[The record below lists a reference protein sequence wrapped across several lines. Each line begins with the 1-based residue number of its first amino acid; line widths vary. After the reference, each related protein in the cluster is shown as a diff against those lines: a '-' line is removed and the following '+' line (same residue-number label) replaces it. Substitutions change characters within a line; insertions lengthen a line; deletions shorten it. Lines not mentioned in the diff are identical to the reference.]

1 MAKKNKNESVEQ
13 EKVETSTEAAETE
26 EQSAP
31 TEEQPS
37 AVEQELAELKDS
49 YLRVMAEYDNFR
61 KRTAK
66 EREQLFTASKASVV
80 DALLPVYDN
89 LERAVAQETSDEA
102 YKKGVEMTLAQF
114 VSALEGIGVKMIASE
129 RGSAFDPE
137 KHNAVMHVED
147 ESFGAGVIVETFQ
160 KGFET
165 DGRVIRHAV
174 VKVAN

>member
-1 MAKKNKNESVEQ
+1 MAKKNKNAPEQ
-13 EKVETSTEAAETE
+13 QEEVNASTEPEETAE
-26 EQSAP
+26 EQS
-31 TEEQPS
+31 EQPS

-80 DALLPVYDN
+80 EALLPVYDN
-89 LERAVAQETSDEA
+89 LERAAAQETSDEA

-147 ESFGAGVIVETFQ
+147 GDFGAGAIVETFQ

>member
-1 MAKKNKNESVEQ
+1 MAKKNKNEPVEQ
-13 EKVETSTEAAETE
+13 EEVTAETE
-26 EQSAP
+26 SEATEQS
-31 TEEQPS
+31 EQPS
-37 AVEQELAELKDS
+37 AVEQELSELKDS

-66 EREQLFTASKASVV
+66 EREQLFAASKASVV
-80 DALLPVYDN
+80 EALLPVYDN
-89 LERAVAQETSDEA
+89 LERAAAQETSDEA

-114 VSALEGIGVKMIASE
+114 VSALESIGVKMIASE

-147 ESFGAGVIVETFQ
+147 ENFGASAIVETFQ

>member
-1 MAKKNKNESVEQ
+1 MAKKNKNEPEQ
-13 EKVETSTEAAETE
+13 QEEVNTSAEPE
-26 EQSAP
+26 EVA
-31 TEEQPS
+31 EEQPS

-66 EREQLFTASKASVV
+66 EREQLFAASKASVV
-80 DALLPVYDN
+80 EALLPVYDN
-89 LERAVAQETSDEA
+89 LERAAAQETSDEA

-114 VSALEGIGVKMIASE
+114 VAALEGIGVKMIASE
-129 RGSAFDPE
+129 RGTAFDPE

-147 ESFGAGVIVETFQ
+147 ENFGAGAIVETFQ

>member
-1 MAKKNKNESVEQ
+1 MAKKNKNEPEQ
-13 EKVETSTEAAETE
+13 QEEVNTSAESEETA
-26 EQSAP
+26 
-31 TEEQPS
+31 EEQPS

-66 EREQLFTASKASVV
+66 EREQLFAASKASVV
-80 DALLPVYDN
+80 EALLPVYDN
-89 LERAVAQETSDEA
+89 LERAAAQETSDEA
-102 YKKGVEMTLAQF
+102 YKKGVEMTLTQF

-147 ESFGAGVIVETFQ
+147 ESFGAGAIVETFQ